1 MCKEPLYVAVDLGAG
16 SGRVFLAGVGP
27 GELRLEEA
35 RRFRYPAR
43 VAAGHLRWDAARI
56 LEEVEAG
63 LRAAGA
69 RARELGRPVA
79 SVGVDSWGVDYGL
92 VDGDGRLVE
101 DPICYRDARTTG
113 VPARVFA
120 RLSRAEIFAR
130 TGIQTLDFNTL
141 FQLYAHVQEGVPRAA
156 RRLLLI
162 PDLVHLHL
170 CGRALT
176 EYTSATTTQLV
187 SAEGRE
193 WDRRIVERLGLPGH
207 LLGDIV
213 PAGTDLGALRP
224 GAEPGLEEVRVVAPA
239 THDTASAFAGAP
251 LADGWACISSGT
263 WSLVGVERT
272 SPLVDAEVARANF
285 TNEGGASGTVRF
297 LKNVMGLWI
306 LERCRQEWE
315 EAGLATGYD
324 RLLAAA
330 AALGRSPGLIFP
342 DDPRLLNP
350 PRMEAALA
358 EQMAETG
365 QACPSEPTALAR
377 VILDSLALRYASVLR
392 TIEALTG
399 QALTGV
405 HVVGG
410 GAQNEYLDQATAD
423 ATGRPVRAGHVESTA
438 IGNVLVQAVA
448 GGRFRSLAEARAH
461 VADRVA
467 SPTFEPRPSPAWE
480 EAARRYADLEARYLP
495 R

>member
-1 MCKEPLYVAVDLGAG
+1 
-16 SGRVFLAGVGP
+16 
-27 GELRLEEA
+27 
-35 RRFRYPAR
+35 
-43 VAAGHLRWDAARI
+43 
-56 LEEVEAG
+56 
-63 LRAAGA
+63 
-69 RARELGRPVA
+69 
-79 SVGVDSWGVDYGL
+79 
-92 VDGDGRLVE
+92 
-101 DPICYRDARTTG
+101 
-113 VPARVFA
+113 
-120 RLSRAEIFAR
+120 
-130 TGIQTLDFNTL
+130 
-141 FQLYAHVQEGVPRAA
+141 
-156 RRLLLI
+156 
-162 PDLVHLHL
+162 
-170 CGRALT
+170 
-176 EYTSATTTQLV
+176 
-187 SAEGRE
+187 
-193 WDRRIVERLGLPGH
+193 
-207 LLGDIV
+207 
-213 PAGTDLGALRP
+213 
-224 GAEPGLEEVRVVAPA
+224 VRVVAPA